1 MRLPASILY
10 DEYQQAGTQR
20 RHPFYAPPPRLT
32 KMAPLD
38 MGAGPFPSGNMIG
51 YVPLAGIQQWLLN
64 ELFSLRN
71 RVSDM
76 AAQRDLLI
84 QQVRASSRWELMKEW
99 LERRT
104 KHWDPSE
111 EYNQNLFWSIEPT
124 CLADA
129 SLRVG
134 PASATESRVSAGPP
148 F

>member
-1 MRLPASILY
+1 
-10 DEYQQAGTQR
+10 
-20 RHPFYAPPPRLT
+20 
-32 KMAPLD
+32 MAPLD
-38 MGAGPFPSGNMIG
+38 MGAGPFPPWNIIENA
-51 YVPLAGIQQWLLN
+51 PLAGIQQRLLT

-76 AAQRDLLI
+76 AAQSDLLI

-104 KHWDPSE
+104 EHWDPSE
-111 EYNQNLFWSIEPT
+111 ESRQYLFWSVEPT
-124 CLADA
+124 RLADA

-134 PASATESRVSAGPP
+134 SESAAESWVSAGPP